1 MQISSSHVEAIALM
15 LLHVLVI
22 AGVGV
27 RVILTRHAP
36 GSSFAWLLLTAVLPG
51 VGALLY
57 LLIGERPIGRR
68 RTEFA
73 RGFFA
78 RLPAAVDTLS
88 VEERADP
95 ASLAPPWDGL
105 ARLATEST
113 GMPLMARS
121 RFSLLDGAEP
131 ILRAIIADVDSAQS
145 SVEMEFYIWNAGG
158 TADEVAAALARA
170 VQRGVR
176 VQVLLDAMGSKEFL
190 KTDWP
195 QRMRSQGIDLQAA
208 LAVKPWRVPFRRID
222 LRLHRKIVVVD
233 GRIGYTGSMNLVD
246 PRFFRK
252 TAGVGEWVDA
262 MARAEGPIV
271 GALRT
276 VFLFDWGMQTGQ
288 MPAHSYADHRADW
301 AAAGGTQV
309 AQVVMS
315 GPGADETANLRVITQ
330 AIASARGSVVLT
342 TPYFVADAAL
352 ALALE
357 NAALRGCEVTL
368 IVPARNDSWLVEY
381 ASRWFFEDLS
391 DAGVRI
397 LRYTGGLLH
406 TKSITVDGAMAL
418 FGTAN
423 LDIRSLAL
431 NFELMVA
438 IYDAGFAAQLL
449 ELQRRY
455 EQDSLPIVVDEW
467 RARPL
472 GERLKEGFAFMAAP
486 LL

>member
-1 MQISSSHVEAIALM
+1 MYSAHTEAIALM
-15 LLHVLVI
+15 LLHIAVV

-27 RVILTRHAP
+27 RVVLTRHAP
-36 GSSFAWLLLTAVLPG
+36 GSSFAWLLLTAILPG
-51 VGALLY
+51 VGALIY

-73 RGFFA
+73 RRFFA
-78 RLPAAVDTLS
+78 QLPAAVETLS
-88 VEERADP
+88 GDERADP
-95 ASLAPPWDGL
+95 GSLAPPWDGL

-121 RFSLLDGAEP
+121 RFHLLDGAES
-131 ILRAIIADVDSAQS
+131 ILRAIIADVESAQA

-158 TADEVAAALARA
+158 IADEIAAALARA
-170 VQRGVR
+170 TQRGVQVR
-176 VQVLLDAMGSKEFL
+176 VLLDALGSKEFL
-190 KTDWP
+190 KTGWP
-195 QRMRSQGIDLQAA
+195 QRMRAQGIDLQVA
-208 LAVKPWRVPFRRID
+208 LAVRPWRIPFRRID

-233 GRIGYTGSMNLVD
+233 SRIAYTGSMNLVD
-246 PRFFRK
+246 PRHFRRG
-252 TAGVGEWVDA
+252 AGVGEWVDA

-276 VFLFDWGMQTGQ
+276 VFLFDWNMQMGQ
-288 MPAHSYADHRADW
+288 APAMTFAEQRDAW

-330 AIASARGSVVLT
+330 AVASARRSVVLT

-381 ASRWFFEDLS
+381 ASRWFFEGLS

-406 TKSITVDGAMAL
+406 TKSITVDESLAL

-423 LDIRSLAL
+423 LDIRSLSL
-431 NFELMVA
+431 NFELMMA
-438 IYDAGFAAQLL
+438 IYDATFAGQLL
-449 ELQRRY
+449 ALQRRY
-455 EQDSLPIVVDEW
+455 ERESLAIVVDEW

-472 GERLKEGFAFMAAP
+472 GERLKEGFAFMTAP